1 MEIPAPVSL
10 YLDHLDHLVLL
21 VVVIQVPV
29 MLADVRIDLVQ
40 LNDGVREMSRIAL
53 KAVTSLARS
62 VVSDLDITAIVVL
75 ILNFIIANEV
85 DGSREK
91 SRRCTIVAPWEW

>member
-1 MEIPAPVSL
+1 
-10 YLDHLDHLVLL
+10 
-21 VVVIQVPV
+21 

-40 LNDGVREMSRIAL
+40 LNDGVREMSRTAL

-85 DGSREK
+85 DGSGEK